1 MQRAT
6 GRGKIGYQKGIE
18 KSTNEKKT
26 GTGPSFFLKGRAL
39 QDVHRLHR
47 PGPTGHTR
55 GQGDKGGKSQC
66 KAMRTTKTHDTGE
79 VNLDLK
85 LSKGRLSG

>member
-6 GRGKIGYQKGIE
+6 GRGKTRVSKGNR
-18 KSTNEKKT
+18 KTHKRKKT